1 MSEEEEE
8 KPRRA
13 HKEEQDVRRGCE
25 RLESKKRNAKKE
37 DLGGLVGN

>member
-1 MSEEEEE
+1 MSEE

-25 RLESKKRNAKKE
+25 RLESKKGILKKKIWAVWWE
-37 DLGGLVGN
+37 INM